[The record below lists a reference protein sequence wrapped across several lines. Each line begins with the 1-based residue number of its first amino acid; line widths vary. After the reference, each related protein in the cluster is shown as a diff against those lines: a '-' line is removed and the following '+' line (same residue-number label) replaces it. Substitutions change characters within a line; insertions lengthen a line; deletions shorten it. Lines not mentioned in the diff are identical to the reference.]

1 MDDFES
7 QGAHLHVTEGHEETD
22 LSVRMI
28 AAFLVSLAI
37 CGFAAFLIVFG
48 FYRFLE
54 HLDKESQPRATVVE
68 QQLRNEREPL
78 QQMSSKTPLPVG
90 QTERVKP
97 LPDYYGRGKIDL
109 HLQRTFPGPRLQYDD
124 VYDMNLFRNSEDS
137 WLDSAGKNSDGT
149 VHIPIDQAMN
159 LLVQRGLPKVPEPYI
174 PPMLPTAVPMVP
186 AGPSRR

>member
-1 MDDFES
+1 MDDFET
-7 QGAHLHVTEGHEETD
+7 QAAHLHLKEGHEGTD
-22 LSVRMI
+22 LSVGMI
-28 AAFLVSLAI
+28 LAFLGSLAV

-48 FYRFLE
+48 FYRFLQ
-54 HLDKESQPRATVVE
+54 HMDKESQPPATVVE
-68 QQLRNEREPL
+68 QQLRDERGAL
-78 QQMSSKTPLPVG
+78 QPMSGKTPLPVG
-90 QTERVKP
+90 TAESVKP

-124 VYDMNLFRNSEDS
+124 VYDLNIFRTSEDR

-159 LLVQRGLPKVPEPYI
+159 LIVQHGLPNVPEPYI